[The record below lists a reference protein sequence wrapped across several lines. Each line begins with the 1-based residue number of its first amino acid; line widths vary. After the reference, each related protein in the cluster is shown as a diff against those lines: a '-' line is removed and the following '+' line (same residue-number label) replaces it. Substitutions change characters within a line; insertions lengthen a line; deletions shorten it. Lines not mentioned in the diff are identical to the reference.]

1 MRSCLFNALTFQQIM
16 RSFAVLHASQLVTL
30 AGPKRPRVGREMS
43 ELAILPDGGMLIR
56 DGKIDSVGTTNQI
69 KESVADA
76 EVVDA
81 GGRVVLPGF
90 VDAHTHLIFAGN
102 RLDDFERRARG
113 ETYEQIAAAGG
124 GIWSTVGKGRAASE
138 SGLLEQAEKHEN
150 WFWQVGKTTVERTY
164 E

>member
-1 MRSCLFNALTFQQIM
+1 M

-56 DGKIDSVGTTNQI
+56 DGKVNSVGTTNQI

-76 EVVDA
+76 EIVDA

-102 RLDDFERRARG
+102 RLSRRRHLVNRGKNSRSQQRRASRASK
-113 ETYEQIAAAGG
+113 ETC
-124 GIWSTVGKGRAASE
+124 
-138 SGLLEQAEKHEN
+138 GLVSALRHDY
-150 WFWQVGKTTVERTY
+150 RRS
-164 E
+164 